1 MQVKCIGDTKP
12 KETDADDMMKREDK
26 NGEWVKGGKMRKRP
40 RGIRGGSVFCCFW
53 SKPNQPKVPPLLSHP
68 KKPTL
73 KVKA

>member
-40 RGIRGGSVFCCFW
+40 RGIRGVLFFVAFGANQTNPRCLRYSLTQ
-53 SKPNQPKVPPLLSHP
+53 KNQP
-68 KKPTL
+68 
-73 KVKA
+73 